1 MNYIH
6 TYMIYIRIYIYI
18 YIHLYIRF
26 KVNIAKT
33 GKNVLNRGPQ
43 KKEVAEEQVP
53 LDVMGNMLF
62 LQGKLKE
69 LTDNILVLNLHLE
82 HIYRYRTRCVG
93 CHGEHVFLA
102 GEA

>member
-1 MNYIH
+1 M
-6 TYMIYIRIYIYI
+6 
-18 YIHLYIRF
+18 
-26 KVNIAKT
+26 NIAKT

-69 LTDNILVLNLHLE
+69 LTDNILVLDLHME
-82 HIYRYRTRCVG
+82 HIYRYRTCSVG
-93 CHGEHVFLA
+93 CHGEHAFFA